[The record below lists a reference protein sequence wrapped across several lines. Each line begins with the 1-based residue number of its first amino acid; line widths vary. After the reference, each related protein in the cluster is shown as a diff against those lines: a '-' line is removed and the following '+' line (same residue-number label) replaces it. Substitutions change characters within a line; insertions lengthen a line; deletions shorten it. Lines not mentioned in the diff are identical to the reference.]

1 MATGVH
7 SIRTYRRVYRLEGGA
22 GMKWYPEDYYM
33 LVLIGVLL
41 ALLIGGALGA
51 ATCGPDCF

>member
-1 MATGVH
+1 
-7 SIRTYRRVYRLEGGA
+7 
-22 GMKWYPEDYYM
+22 MKWYPEDYYM